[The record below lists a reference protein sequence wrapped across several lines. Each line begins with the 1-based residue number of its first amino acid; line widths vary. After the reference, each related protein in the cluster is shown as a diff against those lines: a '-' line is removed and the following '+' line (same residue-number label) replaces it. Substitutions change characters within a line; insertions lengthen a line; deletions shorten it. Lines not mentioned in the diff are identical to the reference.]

1 MRRHLPSGGYPL
13 RSPFD
18 GGARRRHRRQCSG
31 NAERPV
37 GCAALGSESRLRV
50 VFIDLRRSKRIAS
63 ERNADAATAVPVR
76 REQGGGGGL
85 LWDVGPSIRGS
96 HNLAAILQR
105 LRSWTRFEQRVC
117 GGRPE

>member
-1 MRRHLPSGGYPL
+1 MRRHLPSRGYPL

-37 GCAALGSESRLRV
+37 GCPPLGSESRLRV
-50 VFIDLRRSKRIAS
+50 VFIGVRRSKRIAS
-63 ERNADAATAVPVR
+63 ERSADATTAVPIR

-85 LWDVGPSIRGS
+85 LWDVGPIIRDCHS
-96 HNLAAILQR
+96 LAAILQR
-105 LRSWTRFEQRVC
+105 
-117 GGRPE
+117 